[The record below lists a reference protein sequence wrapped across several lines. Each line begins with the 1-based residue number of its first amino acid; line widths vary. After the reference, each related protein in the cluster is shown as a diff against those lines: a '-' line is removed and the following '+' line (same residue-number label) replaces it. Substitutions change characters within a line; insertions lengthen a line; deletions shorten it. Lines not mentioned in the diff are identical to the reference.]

1 MDRLSPDGHILRP
14 VETLHRARDFLR
26 ERLGLTELLARPGH
40 ACFDM
45 AGVRLILRETGRR
58 EAADTLYFGVAD
70 IVAACENLTAQ
81 GVCFPDPPHLA
92 ERRPDGSEVWV
103 AFFTDDEGRPLALH
117 AVMPPKGRLH

>member
-1 MDRLSPDGHILRP
+1 MDRLSPDDHILRP
-14 VETLHRARDFLR
+14 VETLDRARTFLR
-26 ERLGLTELLARPGH
+26 DRLGLTELLSRPGL

-70 IVAACENLTAQ
+70 IFAACESLTAH
-81 GVCFPDPPHLA
+81 GVHFPEPPHLA

-103 AFFTDDEGRPLALH
+103 AFFTDDEARPLALH
-117 AVMPPKGRLH
+117 AVMAPKGRLH